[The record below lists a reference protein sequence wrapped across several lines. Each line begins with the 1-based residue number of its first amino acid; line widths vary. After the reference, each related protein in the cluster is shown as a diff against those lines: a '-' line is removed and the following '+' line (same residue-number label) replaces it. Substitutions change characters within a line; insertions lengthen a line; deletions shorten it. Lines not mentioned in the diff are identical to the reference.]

1 MFRKEFQRW
10 SRDMLFVVG
19 LERVAEEMMGSKR
32 WRKVTQ
38 LENALEQELEVT
50 DWEPDEV
57 CYFCNSKRMPPY
69 DPAGGLLP
77 EGYSSFKS
85 FKMDIDEQSTCS
97 DQGNGSVSSN
107 VCHGVDLCT
116 EPASPSVSD
125 DQPLDLSVHSHKHHP
140 PEIEDVPDGADQLLK
155 VPNVPSKLGRRGE
168 HLNCKRSYTEE
179 ELQAALR
186 DIQSGKLGT
195 RRAAVIYGIPRSTL
209 RNKVY
214 KLALERRTG
223 RSSTKVTPIE
233 AAAALV
239 TTTTTTTTTAMPLT
253 TPTVNGTT
261 DRGSKGTGSSASE
274 SLRQLL
280 KSTITQKSL
289 SKVGDREST
298 NNCADHS
305 GLLGAPDASQ
315 LLSSLE
321 CTPALGPLFAQ
332 FLSSIQ
338 QLALQPS
345 KDGHAQLNVP
355 PLPSLEPKLPVV
367 SDLIR
372 LLAEERI
379 AQEHSRHHHLPASQ
393 PQPPASLSNHVAD
406 SANNVILK
414 IPSYKPATANS
425 AAAPP
430 VAVPRASTSVP
441 ESGGSLS
448 LKELIARSIS
458 QRVHSPAVSSTTAS
472 NSSSSNCSSS
482 EKSPQ
487 SNGGN
492 VPVSPPPP
500 APRGSAG
507 ASKPDQQPAGE
518 QKRTRPKRGRYR
530 NYDRDNL
537 LQAVRAV
544 QRGEMSVHRAGTY
557 FGVPHSTLEYKV
569 KERHLLRPKKRPS
582 CTPPPAKGYHH
593 FKLDG
598 ADEAGGVAT
607 CPPFLSADLAKLGG
621 GGGSGGG
628 FFASQMMRK
637 LQASTCDGE
646 KGSAP
651 TEGILEALIK
661 STLDKSVASAVA
673 SSSAGAELPMGEK

>member
-1 MFRKEFQRW
+1 MDFRCRTGVCLK
-10 SRDMLFVVG
+10 LIAG
-19 LERVAEEMMGSKR
+19 
-32 WRKVTQ
+32 RKPP
-38 LENALEQELEVT
+38 
-50 DWEPDEV
+50 PDE
-57 CYFCNSKRMPPY
+57 NRS
-69 DPAGGLLP
+69 
-77 EGYSSFKS
+77 
-85 FKMDIDEQSTCS
+85 
-97 DQGNGSVSSN
+97 
-107 VCHGVDLCT
+107 
-116 EPASPSVSD
+116 
-125 DQPLDLSVHSHKHHP
+125 
-140 PEIEDVPDGADQLLK
+140 EIEDVPDGVDQLLK
-155 VPNVPSKLGRRGE
+155 VPNVPSKLGRRRGE

-223 RSSTKVTPIE
+223 HSSAKATPSE
-233 AAAALV
+233 AAATLV
-239 TTTTTTTTTAMPLT
+239 TTTTTTTT
-253 TPTVNGTT
+253 VNGT
-261 DRGSKGTGSSASE
+261 GAKGSSASE

-289 SKVGDREST
+289 GKGGDREPA
-298 NNCADHS
+298 NNCAEHG
-305 GLLGAPDASQ
+305 GLLDVPDASQ

-332 FLSSIQ
+332 SSCQSFIQKCSCIMGTADRVIDGVLRAQFLSSIQ

-345 KDGHAQLNVP
+345 KDGHAQLSTP
-355 PLPSLEPKLPVV
+355 PLPSSEPKLPVV

-372 LLAEERI
+372 LLAKERI
-379 AQEHSRHHHLPASQ
+379 AQERSRHHHLPASQ
-393 PQPPASLSNHVAD
+393 PQPPVLLSNHVAD

-430 VAVPRASTSVP
+430 ATAAAPRASTSVS
-441 ESGGSLS
+441 ESSSGGNLS

-500 APRGSAG
+500 APRGSGG

-569 KERHLLRPKKRPS
+569 KERHLLRPKKRPG
-582 CTPPPAKGYHH
+582 CTPPPTKGYHH
-593 FKLDG
+593 LKLEG
-598 ADEAGGVAT
+598 ADEAGGVAA
-607 CPPFLSADLAKLGG
+607 PFLSADLAKLG
-621 GGGSGGG
+621 SGG

-637 LQASTCDGE
+637 LQASTCDAE
-646 KGSAP
+646 KKGTVP

-661 STLDKSVASAVA
+661 STLDKSMVASAVET
-673 SSSAGAELPMGEK
+673 SSATAHLPMAEK

>member
-19 LERVAEEMMGSKR
+19 LERVAEEMMGSRR

-50 DWEPDEV
+50 DWEPDQV

-97 DQGNGSVSSN
+97 DQGNGSVSWN
-107 VCHGVDLCT
+107 VCHGVDLCA

-140 PEIEDVPDGADQLLK
+140 PEIEDVPDGVDQLLK
-155 VPNVPSKLGRRGE
+155 VPNVPSKLGRRRGE

-223 RSSTKVTPIE
+223 HSSAKATPSE
-233 AAAALV
+233 AAATLV
-239 TTTTTTTTTAMPLT
+239 TTTTTTTT
-253 TPTVNGTT
+253 VNGT
-261 DRGSKGTGSSASE
+261 GAKGSSASE

-289 SKVGDREST
+289 GKGGDREPA
-298 NNCADHS
+298 NNCAEHG
-305 GLLGAPDASQ
+305 GLLDVPDASQ

-345 KDGHAQLNVP
+345 KDGHAQLSTP
-355 PLPSLEPKLPVV
+355 PLPSSEPKLPVV

-372 LLAEERI
+372 LLAKERI
-379 AQEHSRHHHLPASQ
+379 AQERSRHHHLPASQ
-393 PQPPASLSNHVAD
+393 PQPPVLLSNHVAD

-430 VAVPRASTSVP
+430 ATAAAPRASTSVS
-441 ESGGSLS
+441 ESSSGGNLS

-500 APRGSAG
+500 APRGSGG

-569 KERHLLRPKKRPS
+569 KERHLLRPKKRPG
-582 CTPPPAKGYHH
+582 CTPPPTKGYHH
-593 FKLDG
+593 LKLEG
-598 ADEAGGVAT
+598 ADEAGGVAA
-607 CPPFLSADLAKLGG
+607 PFLSADLAKLG
-621 GGGSGGG
+621 SGG

-637 LQASTCDGE
+637 LQASTCDAE
-646 KGSAP
+646 KKGTVP

-661 STLDKSVASAVA
+661 STLDKSMVASAVET
-673 SSSAGAELPMGEK
+673 SSATAHLPMAEK